1 LRDKDGGQKGDTAE
15 RSLEGHG
22 TMAEAVETLF
32 SRTEVLGS
40 DYVRVSSDG
49 ELVGFE
55 YMGKK
60 PKYVYGLNGQD
71 AAAGGT
77 VLYGAQYAVGG
88 NQYRTTLSIVNLE
101 ERPGTVTLRLIGPEG
116 VQRGTTRSLAIKAG
130 GKLEITDQK
139 FFVETEELT
148 TGYVEIRSDGPRLTG
163 NSVFGDPA
171 QEEMGSS
178 LPLVTELTKEMVFG
192 HVVSNATWWTGIA
205 LLNPWPEDVA
215 VTVTLYDR
223 TGKAIGE
230 KRDTVKSGRQQVGL
244 LWQYFEWLKDKE
256 QQGYIRVTSAK
267 GLAGLALFGTNQLS
281 VISAVPAQTVPE
293 E

>member
-1 LRDKDGGQKGDTAE
+1 
-15 RSLEGHG
+15 
-22 TMAEAVETLF
+22 
-32 SRTEVLGS
+32 
-40 DYVRVSSDG
+40 
-49 ELVGFE
+49 
-55 YMGKK
+55 
-60 PKYVYGLNGQD
+60 
-71 AAAGGT
+71 
-77 VLYGAQYAVGG
+77 
-88 NQYRTTLSIVNLE
+88 
-101 ERPGTVTLRLIGPEG
+101 VTLRLIGPEG
-116 VQRGTTRSLAIKAG
+116 VQRGMTRSLAIKAG